1 MDFTENKPELVKFH
15 LSTSFSLVSWMLT
28 KRETKEC
35 HETRLCPTNALRKEM
50 FNGIVSKTLATVS
63 LFLHTKL

>member
-28 KRETKEC
+28 KREPK
-35 HETRLCPTNALRKEM
+35 NAMKQDCVLLM
-50 FNGIVSKTLATVS
+50 
-63 LFLHTKL
+63 LFGKKCLMV

>member
-50 FNGIVSKTLATVS
+50 FNGSFKNISYCITLFAY
-63 LFLHTKL
+63 